1 MDDDRQEEVV
11 MKFMLAVRDII
22 HELPDEVFISCIG
35 SLVCTGVYTLINE
48 AGEEAALDSIKFG
61 FRQSGKA
68 EPSFQTLH

>member
-1 MDDDRQEEVV
+1 MDDDRQEEEV

-22 HELPDEVFISCIG
+22 HALPDEVFVSCIG

-48 AGEEAALDSIKFG
+48 AGEKAALESVKFG